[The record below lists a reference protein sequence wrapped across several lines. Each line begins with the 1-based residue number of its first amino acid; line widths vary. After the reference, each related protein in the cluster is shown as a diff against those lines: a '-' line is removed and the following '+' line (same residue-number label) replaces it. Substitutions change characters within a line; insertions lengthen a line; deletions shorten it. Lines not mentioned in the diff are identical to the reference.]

1 MIMNVNE
8 ELFKEYYKLSN
19 EERQSLLDKTT
30 DNVFEYMNML
40 IKQLK
45 MTKPE
50 AVNMILRSMLNLRKE
65 AMDNEQYEKVDIL
78 DKLKVN
84 IESYA
89 NT

>member
-65 AMDNEQYEKVDIL
+65 AMDNEQYEKVEIL

>member
-30 DNVFEYMNML
+30 DNVLEYMNML

>member
-8 ELFKEYYKLSN
+8 ELFKDYYKLSN
-19 EERQSLLDKTT
+19 EERQCLLDKTT
-30 DNVFEYMNML
+30 DNVFEYMDML
-40 IKQLK
+40 IKRLK

-50 AVNMILRSMLNLRKE
+50 AVNMIIRSMLNLRKE
-65 AMDNEQYEKVDIL
+65 AMDNEQYEKVEIL

>member
-19 EERQSLLDKTT
+19 EERQTLLDKTT

-50 AVNMILRSMLNLRKE
+50 AVNMIIRSMLNLRKE
-65 AMDNEQYEKVDIL
+65 AMDNEQYEKVEIL

>member
-30 DNVFEYMNML
+30 DNVLEYMDML
-40 IKQLK
+40 IKRLK

-50 AVNMILRSMLNLRKE
+50 AVNMIIRSMLNLRKE

>member
-8 ELFKEYYKLSN
+8 ELFKEYYKLSK
-19 EERQSLLDKTT
+19 EERQCLLDKTT

>member
-30 DNVFEYMNML
+30 DNVVEYMNML
-40 IKQLK
+40 MKQLK

>member
-30 DNVFEYMNML
+30 DNVVEYMNML
-40 IKQLK
+40 MKQLK

-50 AVNMILRSMLNLRKE
+50 AVNMITRSMLNLRKE

>member
-8 ELFKEYYKLSN
+8 ELFKEYYKLSK

-30 DNVFEYMNML
+30 DNVVEYMNML
-40 IKQLK
+40 IEKLK

-50 AVNMILRSMLNLRKE
+50 AVNMTLRSMLNLRKE
-65 AMDNEQYEKVDIL
+65 AMDNEQYEKVDII

>member
-1 MIMNVNE
+1 MNVNE

-65 AMDNEQYEKVDIL
+65 AMDNEQYEKVEIL

>member
-19 EERQSLLDKTT
+19 EERQTLLDKTT
-30 DNVFEYMNML
+30 DNVVEYMDML

-65 AMDNEQYEKVDIL
+65 AMDNEQYEKVEIL

>member
-1 MIMNVNE
+1 MNVNE

-50 AVNMILRSMLNLRKE
+50 AVNMIIRSMLNLRKE
-65 AMDNEQYEKVDIL
+65 AMDNEQYEKVEIL

>member
-1 MIMNVNE
+1 MNVNE
-8 ELFKEYYKLSN
+8 ELFKDYYKLSN
-19 EERQSLLDKTT
+19 EERQCLLDKTT
-30 DNVFEYMNML
+30 DNVFEYMDML
-40 IKQLK
+40 IKRLK

-50 AVNMILRSMLNLRKE
+50 AVNMIIRSMLNLRKE
-65 AMDNEQYEKVDIL
+65 AMDNEQYEKVEIL